1 MGLPVFML
9 MIAIGVL
16 GESQEV
22 KAANKLKVVVKKST
36 LVKLTDYR
44 NIKVKVYFNGKDVTD
59 DAKIKYKNSNK
70 KAVKIYRSDDFVGF
84 EVHPKKIGKSKI
96 TITAKYCP
104 TDEYTEEE
112 AWDEYFD
119 EHIDDYETYE
129 ELEEAFNREKKFDY
143 HTYKARAKCTVKAK
157 GYNSI
162 RTYASLISYNTRT
175 NVFGIKVKN
184 ISTKKIKINSSGAAV
199 YDDDYTVYD
208 RNVKITRG
216 LENKGEDYNKYRQF

>member
-36 LVKLTDYR
+36 VVKLTDYR

-84 EVHPKKIGKSKI
+84 EVHPKK
-96 TITAKYCP
+96 
-104 TDEYTEEE
+104 
-112 AWDEYFD
+112 
-119 EHIDDYETYE
+119 
-129 ELEEAFNREKKFDY
+129 
-143 HTYKARAKCTVKAK
+143 
-157 GYNSI
+157 
-162 RTYASLISYNTRT
+162 
-175 NVFGIKVKN
+175 
-184 ISTKKIKINSSGAAV
+184 
-199 YDDDYTVYD
+199 
-208 RNVKITRG
+208 
-216 LENKGEDYNKYRQF
+216 

>member
-44 NIKVKVYFNGKDVTD
+44 NIKVKVYFNGKDVKD

-84 EVHPKKIGKSKI
+84 EVHPKKW
-96 TITAKYCP
+96 
-104 TDEYTEEE
+104 E
-112 AWDEYFD
+112 
-119 EHIDDYETYE
+119 
-129 ELEEAFNREKKFDY
+129 
-143 HTYKARAKCTVKAK
+143 KAR
-157 GYNSI
+157 
-162 RTYASLISYNTRT
+162 LQLQQ
-175 NVFGIKVKN
+175 N
-184 ISTKKIKINSSGAAV
+184 IAQQMNIQRKKHGMNILMNILTIMKHMKS
-199 YDDDYTVYD
+199 
-208 RNVKITRG
+208 
-216 LENKGEDYNKYRQF
+216 

>member
-9 MIAIGVL
+9 MITIGVL

-84 EVHPKKIGKSKI
+84 
-96 TITAKYCP
+96 
-104 TDEYTEEE
+104 
-112 AWDEYFD
+112 
-119 EHIDDYETYE
+119 
-129 ELEEAFNREKKFDY
+129 
-143 HTYKARAKCTVKAK
+143 
-157 GYNSI
+157 
-162 RTYASLISYNTRT
+162 
-175 NVFGIKVKN
+175 
-184 ISTKKIKINSSGAAV
+184 
-199 YDDDYTVYD
+199 
-208 RNVKITRG
+208 
-216 LENKGEDYNKYRQF
+216 